1 MIVSPVQMT
10 NPEWNRQ
17 RALMVPSWLIESEHP
32 EERSRRRR
40 RGRRRGADQFELSPQ
55 LERLLVEEALDRLWK
70 EIALPPTPPSLD
82 WGRAALGALLGGQLA
97 GAVREADRRSQ
108 HHSLP
113 RTYADF
119 SSLVEAFSLH

>member
-10 NPEWNRQ
+10 SPEWNRQ
-17 RALMVPSWLIESEHP
+17 RALMVPSWLIESEP
-32 EERSRRRR
+32 SEERSRRR
-40 RGRRRGADQFELSPQ
+40 RGRRRGADQFDLSPQ
-55 LERLLVEEALDRLWK
+55 LQHLLVEEALDRLWK

-82 WGRAALGALLGGQLA
+82 WGRAALGALLGSQLA

-108 HHSLP
+108 HHFLP